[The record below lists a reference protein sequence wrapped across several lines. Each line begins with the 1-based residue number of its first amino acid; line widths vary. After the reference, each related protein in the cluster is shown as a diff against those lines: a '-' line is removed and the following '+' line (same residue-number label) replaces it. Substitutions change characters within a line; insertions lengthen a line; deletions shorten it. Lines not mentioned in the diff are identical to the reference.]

1 MRGYLPPSYRERPS
15 CVQEGEPSVDGHTGR
30 VRVPGVDYESCLGRV
45 VVVVVVA

>member
-15 CVQEGEPSVDGHTGR
+15 RLHEWKSSVDGHARR

-45 VVVVVVA
+45 VVVVVA